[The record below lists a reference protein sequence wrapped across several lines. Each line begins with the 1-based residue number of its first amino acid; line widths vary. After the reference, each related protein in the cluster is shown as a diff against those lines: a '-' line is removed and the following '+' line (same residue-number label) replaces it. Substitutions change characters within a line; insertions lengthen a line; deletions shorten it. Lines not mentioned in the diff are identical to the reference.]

1 MKALKNLITITVL
14 LIAPLAG
21 LASNHNTLDSIGI
34 KDINGKTFIIHKV
47 EPGQGLYGISKKYNV
62 SQDEILEA
70 NPDLKENG
78 LKAGAEILI
87 PLKTLTKKAINSE
100 KVEQKKVEHI
110 VKTGETLFRIAS
122 IYGVKVDEIREW
134 NKLGKEEGIA
144 VGQKLIIYTQN
155 TDLVKEPAVEPTKKV
170 DPKDDKPAK
179 KEDDKKEEK
188 EIEPSVKYIPNSGEI
203 IEKGFC
209 KVAESGL
216 DQNRNFALHKTAAV
230 GTIIMVTNPENN
242 KSIFVRITG
251 KLEDDNKDL
260 VIIISDASAKS
271 LGLSNKGPV
280 SIVLSYGK

>member
-1 MKALKNLITITVL
+1 MKALKNLITIAVL
-14 LIAPLAG
+14 LFAPLAG
-21 LASNHNTLDSIGI
+21 FAGGHNTLDSIGT
-34 KDINGKTFIIHKV
+34 KDINGKTYIIHKV
-47 EPGQGLYGISKKYNV
+47 EPGQGLYGISKKYNI

-70 NPDLKENG
+70 NPDLKDNG

-87 PLKTLTKKAINSE
+87 PLKVVSKKVNAAP
-100 KVEQKKVEHI
+100 KAEQKKIEHI

-134 NKLGKEEGIA
+134 NKLGKDEGIA
-144 VGQKLIIYTQN
+144 VGQKLIIYSSVESVGKDPATEP
-155 TDLVKEPAVEPTKKV
+155 VKKPE
-170 DPKDDKPAK
+170 PKDDKPAK
-179 KEDDKKEEK
+179 KEEEKEEK
-188 EIEPSVKYIPNSGEI
+188 TPEPSVKYIPNSGEI

-271 LGLSNKGPV
+271 LGLANKGPV
-280 SIVLSYGK
+280 NIVLSYGK